1 MSSARRPRALAA
13 LAALLPLLPTSA
25 LASGGGKVAVG
36 WGKETFAPDTL
47 PERTPRSAVE
57 AIQGWAPWAAQNGY
71 RFDLDGQARIVLV
84 TPAEKSRATE
94 QLALV
99 AKTETWFDKLLP
111 PGARASATTGASEP
125 AAAPRGEPKAEEIPE
140 DPEAPPPSAPKAG
153 AGGGKPATTWGSGGA
168 FVPDSKTGVFF
179 VVDDED
185 DLGKLLDAVGAKHP
199 ELGAWVK
206 EARSNPGFV
215 VESPLIAA
223 YVENASGQEEWSP
236 DHELVW
242 RVARL
247 LLYRRFGQQPLWF
260 QYGLAWEAEMNLDGQ
275 VFVFPYRDEFVYT
288 AEHGAWPLEV
298 RNQFKDRADKPLAV
312 EEFARM
318 PRGSYD
324 GQAARLSWAFARF
337 LIEKHAAVLPTVLE
351 DLRQFSDKNNRKA
364 TGGGKWV
371 RDVDW
376 DIPLDVQ
383 VRALTTHCG
392 PDVFAKAS
400 DAFRKLD
407 ARGKS
412 NGKTK
417 SVR

>member
-1 MSSARRPRALAA
+1 
-13 LAALLPLLPTSA
+13 
-25 LASGGGKVAVG
+25 
-36 WGKETFAPDTL
+36 
-47 PERTPRSAVE
+47 
-57 AIQGWAPWAAQNGY
+57 
-71 RFDLDGQARIVLV
+71 
-84 TPAEKSRATE
+84 
-94 QLALV
+94 
-99 AKTETWFDKLLP
+99 
-111 PGARASATTGASEP
+111 
-125 AAAPRGEPKAEEIPE
+125 
-140 DPEAPPPSAPKAG
+140 
-153 AGGGKPATTWGSGGA
+153 
-168 FVPDSKTGVFF
+168 
-179 VVDDED
+179 
-185 DLGKLLDAVGAKHP
+185 
-199 ELGAWVK
+199 
-206 EARSNPGFV
+206 
-215 VESPLIAA
+215 
-223 YVENASGQEEWSP
+223 
-236 DHELVW
+236 
-242 RVARL
+242 
-247 LLYRRFGQQPLWF
+247 
-260 QYGLAWEAEMNLDGQ
+260 MNLDGH
-275 VFVFPYRDEFVYT
+275 VFVFHYRDEFVYT

-298 RNQFKDRADKPLAV
+298 KNQFKDRADQPLVV

-324 GQAARLSWAFARF
+324 GQAARLSWAFTRF